1 LSENF
6 NYAPQWTSYFIPTLG
21 DLESD
26 NNGPPSLNMAKRKK
40 TKTTDTLRISNG
52 TPSNNLSCD
61 SDMPPLQ
68 PFSDTSTD
76 DDDDDDDDSL
86 LGEKEDEDH
95 ETDENGYNTEEEDE
109 IRELVREAMDVAHEA
124 DWLSGA
130 DLPKEID
137 PFEQEDR
144 KGNPFLQLLGSL
156 RGRMIFPVHCFYF
169 LTFSDRSH
177 VFIQSQVEN
186 NG

>member
-6 NYAPQWTSYFIPTLG
+6 NYAPQWTSYFIPTLSS
-21 DLESD
+21 LESD
-26 NNGPPSLNMAKRKK
+26 NNGPPGLKMVKRKN
-40 TKTTDTLRISNG
+40 TKTTDNSNG
-52 TPSNNLSCD
+52 AASSSLSCA

-68 PFSDTSTD
+68 PFSDTSAD
-76 DDDDDDDDSL
+76 ESDDDDSL
-86 LGEKEDEDH
+86 LGEKEDEGD
-95 ETDENGYNTEEEDE
+95 ESDENGYNTEEEDE

-156 RGRMIFPVHCFYF
+156 RGQMIYQFI
-169 LTFSDRSH
+169 
-177 VFIQSQVEN
+177 VFFF
-186 NG
+186 

>member
-1 LSENF
+1 MHFQNYQTVSGKDADALWGLSENF

-26 NNGPPSLNMAKRKK
+26 NNGPPGLTMAKRKN
-40 TKTTDTLRISNG
+40 TKTTGTLRISNG
-52 TPSNNLSCD
+52 AASSLSCD

-68 PFSDTSTD
+68 SFSETSAD
-76 DDDDDDDDSL
+76 DEDDDDSL
-86 LGEKEDEDH
+86 LGEKEDEGD

-109 IRELVREAMDVAHEA
+109 IREFVREAMDVAHEA

-137 PFEQEDR
+137 PFEQEDH
-144 KGNPFLQLLGSL
+144 KGNPFLKLLGSL
-156 RGRMIFPVHCFYF
+156 RGQMIHQFI
-169 LTFSDRSH
+169 
-177 VFIQSQVEN
+177 VFIF
-186 NG
+186 